1 MSLANE
7 ETFMPSIET
16 TPELVA
22 RTYAEVEARLE
33 IVRERLKR
41 PMTFGEKILLGHLD
55 DPAGQ
60 ELAPGEA
67 YLQLRPDRIA
77 MQDAT
82 AQMALLQFMQA
93 GRNETAVPTTVHCD
107 HLIQA
112 YRGSSQ
118 DLKTART
125 TNEEVYDFLSSCS
138 ARYGIGFWGPG
149 AGIIHQVVLEKY
161 AYPGGMML
169 GTDSHT
175 PNAGGL
181 GMFACGVGGADA
193 VDVMA
198 GFPWEVLHPNRVGV
212 LLTGSLSGWSAP
224 KDIILKV
231 LEELTVKG
239 GTNRVVEYFGPGA
252 QSISCTGK
260 GTITNMGAEL
270 GATTSIFGWDE
281 RMATYLE
288 ATERSAIAAIA
299 RSHAT
304 LLQSDPE
311 VLADPGSYF
320 DVLLEIDLST
330 LEPHI
335 VGPHTP
341 DLARSVSE
349 MARDVGENQYP
360 ANLSSGLIGS
370 CTNSSYEDMSRA
382 ADVAR
387 QAIAHG
393 AKTRSTLWVTPGS
406 EQIHR
411 TIQRDGQMHDFEE
424 IGGTVLA
431 NACGPCIGQ
440 WRRDDIEEGE
450 SNSIISSYNRNFPK
464 RNDGSPNTLSFIASP
479 EVTVA
484 YALAGH
490 LDWNPL
496 DGEIEAADGT
506 RFRLEAPAQAPEI
519 PADGFVISYDGY
531 IEPPEN
537 GSEEKVVVSPTSKRL
552 QLLEPFPKWD
562 GQDYLDLPLL
572 LKAKGKCT
580 TDHISMAGPWLR
592 FRGHLDNI
600 SDNMFIGAVNAFT
613 GEAGKGL
620 DQLSGEPNESFPE
633 VARHYKSEGL
643 RWIVVGDENYGE
655 GSSRE
660 HAAMCP
666 RHLGA
671 AAVLVRSFARIHESN
686 LKKQGVLPLT
696 FMDPEDYDKVQEQDR
711 ISILGLSELAPDA
724 PLVVELEHV
733 DGTQETIQAEQTL
746 NEEQIKWFK
755 AGSALNLLRKEASA

>member
-1 MSLANE
+1 
-7 ETFMPSIET
+7 MPIIET
-16 TPELVA
+16 TAELVA
-22 RTYAEVEARLE
+22 RTYAEMEARLE
-33 IVRERLKR
+33 VVRGRLDR
-41 PMTFGEKILLGHLD
+41 PLTYGEKVLLGHLD

-82 AQMALLQFMQA
+82 AQMAMLQFMQA
-93 GRNETAVPTTVHCD
+93 GRDETAVPTTVHCD

-112 YRGSSQ
+112 YQGSSN
-118 DLKTART
+118 DLATAKT
-125 TNEEVYDFLSSCS
+125 TNSEVYDFLRTCS

-212 LLTGSLSGWSAP
+212 LLTGSLSGWTAP

-231 LEELTVKG
+231 LDELTVKG

-252 QSISCTGK
+252 ESISCTGK

-270 GATTSIFGWDE
+270 GATTSIFAWDE

-288 ATERSAIAAIA
+288 ATERSAIAELA

-304 LLQSDPE
+304 LLRSDPE
-311 VLADPGSYF
+311 VLEDPGKYF
-320 DVLLEIDLST
+320 DVLVEIDLST

-341 DLARSVSE
+341 DLARPVSS
-349 MARDVGENQYP
+349 MASDVGKEGYP
-360 ANLSSGLIGS
+360 AQLSSGLIGS

-387 QAIAHG
+387 QAEAHG
-393 AKTRSTLWVTPGS
+393 AKTKSTLWVTPGS
-406 EQIHR
+406 EQIHQ
-411 TIQRDGQMHDFEE
+411 TIQRDGQMEDFEA
-424 IGGTVLA
+424 IGGVVLA

-440 WRRDDIEEGE
+440 WKRDDIEMGE

-464 RNDGSPNTLSFIASP
+464 RNDGNPETLSFIASP

-490 LDWNPL
+490 LDWSPL
-496 DGEIEAADGT
+496 DGEIEAEDGT
-506 RFRLEAPAQAPEI
+506 FFRLDPPGPAPEI
-519 PADGFVISYDGY
+519 PEQGFVISYEGY
-531 IEPPEN
+531 LEPPEA
-537 GSEEKVVVSPTSKRL
+537 GRDQEVVVSPTSKRL
-552 QLLEPFPKWD
+552 QLLEPFPAWD
-562 GQDYLDLPLL
+562 GNDFVDLPLL

-600 SDNMFIGAVNAFT
+600 SDNMFLGAINAFT
-613 GEAGKGL
+613 DEAGKGL
-620 DQLSGEPNESFPE
+620 DQLSGESGKGFPE
-633 VARHYKSEGL
+633 IARHYKAEGQ
-643 RWIVVGDENYGE
+643 RWVVVGDENYGE

-671 AAVLVRSFARIHESN
+671 AAVIVRSFARIHESN

-696 FMDPEDYDKVQEQDR
+696 FTDPMDYDKVRETDR
-711 ISILGLSELAPDA
+711 VSVLGLSELTPDR
-724 PLVVELEHV
+724 PLTVELLHE
-733 DGTQETIQAEQTL
+733 DGTRDSFQVDQTL
-746 NEEQIKWFK
+746 NEDQIKWFQ
-755 AGSALNLLRKEASA
+755 AGSALNLLRGEAES